1 MGLLGK
7 RKNKKFSYQPRFFDD
22 EGRGNP
28 YEFKSKFDDYRVTIG
43 SDKGIKTKFKKAL
56 SDLKHNQNKEANI
69 RTIIIISILILIFLF
84 IIDFDFSI
92 FIK

>member
-7 RKNKKFSYQPRFFDD
+7 KKNKKFSYQPRFFDD
-22 EGRGNP
+22 EGKGNP
-28 YEFKSKFDDYRVTIG
+28 FEIKSKFDEYRVTIG
-43 SDKGIKTKFKKAL
+43 SDKGLKSKFNKAL
-56 SDLKHNQNKEANI
+56 TDLKHNQNKEANT